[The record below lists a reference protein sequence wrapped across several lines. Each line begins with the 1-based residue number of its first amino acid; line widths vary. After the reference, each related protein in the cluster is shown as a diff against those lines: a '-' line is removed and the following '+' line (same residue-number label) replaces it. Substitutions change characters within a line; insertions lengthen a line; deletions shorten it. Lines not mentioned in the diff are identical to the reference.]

1 MKEGLFRIV
10 LEAALLPALACS
22 IFAQE
27 VPADTGGELVGT
39 SWDLVKFQ
47 GGDEKTLTPEDK
59 SKYNNGFREGQRQR
73 PDRLQ
78 SRDAVPYGFVRAHD

>member
-1 MKEGLFRIV
+1 LKEGLFRIV

-59 SKYNNGFREGQRQR
+59 SKYTMAFEK
-73 PDRLQ
+73 D
-78 SRDAVPYGFVRAHD
+78 SVSVRIDCNRGMLFPMAS